1 MKSILH
7 FAIFLS
13 LSLQDICQ
21 FSLNGS
27 GQHDNSTSQYNFDNQ
42 DFEKEIFSSLNQDS
56 SQHVNQIVFRSSILQ
71 NHTFRNQLLDNYSTA
86 MLKNLRKPQSQM
98 VAALSNM

>member
-27 GQHDNSTSQYNFDNQ
+27 GQHDDYTSQYNFKYQ
-42 DFEKEIFSSLNQDS
+42 YFEKEISSSLNLVIPQTAD
-56 SQHVNQIVFRSSILQ
+56 HNVNRSSILQ
-71 NHTFRNQLLDNYSTA
+71 NHTFRNQLLDNYNTA
-86 MLKNLRKPQSQM
+86 MLKNLRKQQSQI
-98 VAALSNM
+98 VAAL